1 MKKENSKKK
10 EGVNILIWQEEEM
23 EKIRRN
29 KKEKE
34 RDCEREKVRKKKE
47 RMSDLTERNER
58 EKSAQEENYLLWT

>member
-34 RDCEREKVRKKKE
+34 RDCEREKVRKKRKE
-47 RMSDLTERNER
+47 CPI
-58 EKSAQEENYLLWT
+58 